1 MTRRNPWFAHS
12 SSFDAHGTISILDLS
27 ASRLPRV
34 PAARPA
40 VPHFRQV
47 IATEQIQLPV
57 NGHGGSHVAEEY
69 SPTWHDALPHWAQ
82 DSGEVEVRRVGFEP
96 TTG

>member
-1 MTRRNPWFAHS
+1 VT
-12 SSFDAHGTISILDLS
+12 
-27 ASRLPRV
+27 
-34 PAARPA
+34 AARPA

-57 NGHGGSHVAEEY
+57 NGHGGFNVTEED
-69 SPTWHDALPHWAQ
+69 SPTWHDAPPHWAQ
-82 DSGEVEVRRVGFEP
+82 DSDELEVIRVGFEP